1 MWAMLKTLLAHG
13 LLAKSLVRSVGWLA
27 WLLPIGF
34 LLKVIGWP
42 IILVLGVLAA
52 PVLILLF
59 IIGLPIF
66 AVILVGSL
74 LMSLVGVL
82 LTVGI
87 TLLKFAIP
95 VLLIYWVV
103 RWLWWKPAPISAA
116 PAPQ

>member
-1 MWAMLKTLLAHG
+1 
-13 LLAKSLVRSVGWLA
+13 VRSVGWLA

-42 IILVLGVLAA
+42 IILVLSVLAA

-66 AVILVGSL
+66 AVILVGGL